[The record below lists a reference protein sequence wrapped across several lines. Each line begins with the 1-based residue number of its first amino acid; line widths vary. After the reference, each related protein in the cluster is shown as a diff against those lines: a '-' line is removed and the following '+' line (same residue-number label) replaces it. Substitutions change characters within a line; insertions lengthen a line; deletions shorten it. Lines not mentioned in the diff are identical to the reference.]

1 MYAIPTAAQI
11 LGVTPAALEAAL
23 ERGETIRTL
32 ALACGLD
39 PDLMT
44 EAIVDAETA
53 DVIALASIAG
63 FGPADVAEFAR
74 ELRTYLVA
82 FVHDGERVADRL
94 YETSTLQ
101 PV

>member
-1 MYAIPTAAQI
+1 MYAIPTAAHI

-32 ALACGLD
+32 AVACGLD

-53 DVIALASIAG
+53 DVVTLATIAG
-63 FGPADVAEFAR
+63 FGREDVAEFAR
-74 ELRTYLVA
+74 ELRAYLVA
-82 FVHDGERVADRL
+82 FVDEGERVADRL
-94 YETSTLQ
+94 YETTTLQ